1 MTTDFGDQQ
10 EPSEAATVE
19 DPTGEAAMTRPAADY
34 HGRGGWV
41 YYLVSN
47 GQGPFETVHEARRA
61 YGVAQDEIDTHKFW
75 HRHDPL
81 PKKYADAIEQRKA
94 V

>member
-1 MTTDFGDQQ
+1 
-10 EPSEAATVE
+10 
-19 DPTGEAAMTRPAADY
+19 MTRPAD

-47 GQGPFETVHEARRA
+47 CQGPFETVHEALRA

-75 HRHDPL
+75 HRHDRL
-81 PKKYADAIEQRKA
+81 PKKYEDAIERREA
-94 V
+94 DLRSRLPSLPGTP